1 MIHLQF
7 SAEETKGIIDLLK
20 KEIDINPNG
29 FIDIE
34 ITSRNEITEKDLV
47 VPTPSWSTDRDF

>member
-20 KEIDINPNG
+20 KEIDVNPNG